1 MAFSRA
7 ARSCG
12 SRPSLLAAGCTGCVA
27 QLGNPFVEA
36 ALWHILPMPRR
47 ANPPKPA
54 GLRVLDV
61 PSAPCRPLPAATEY
75 GLVECPGVDDG
86 VGDGVLGCITL
97 PSGLE
102 DGRSA
107 VRVYG
112 P

>member
-12 SRPSLLAAGCTGCVA
+12 SKPSLLAAGCTGCVA
-27 QLGNPFVEA
+27 QLGSPFVEA
-36 ALWHILPMPRR
+36 ALWHIFPVPRR
-47 ANPPKPA
+47 ANSPKPA
-54 GLRVLDV
+54 GFRVLDV
-61 PSAPCRPLPAATEY
+61 PSAPCLPLLAATEY
-75 GLVECPGVDDG
+75 GLIEFPGVDDG

-107 VRVYG
+107 VRV
-112 P
+112 